1 MKPQEPVAVTPS
13 YMPTVR
19 HTALGSVATGLLA
32 LLLLLATAGC
42 ATRVATEPALVAG
55 AHAQWATGEK
65 VGPDIGV
72 DVSAGKHE
80 VTLALDPLRG
90 VLDLISGTPSGA
102 DEAANAVTEGE
113 SLRGQLESR
122 IAQEVAKG
130 AEASQERIDALTTA
144 VARLDEGLREQAE
157 SPPRPDLVIPPAPF
171 GGGLIEWLL
180 WAVGVVV
187 AVVTWLQRRGVATTL
202 RKAIEAAK
210 GLIKEYDEAP
220 YTAEDVAKIDAA
232 RNHEAR
238 RKAHQV
244 P

>member
-13 YMPTVR
+13 YMPSVR
-19 HTALGSVATGLLA
+19 HTALGSVAAGLLA
-32 LLLLLATAGC
+32 LLLVLATTGC

-65 VGPDIGV
+65 VGPDVGL

-80 VTLALDPLRG
+80 VTLAVDPLRG

-102 DEAANAVTEGE
+102 DEAQTAVAEGE
-113 SLRGQLESR
+113 SLRAQLEDR

-130 AEASQERIDALTTA
+130 AEANQERIDALTAA
-144 VARLDEGLREQAE
+144 VARLDEGLHEQAE

-180 WAVGVVV
+180 WAVGVVI
-187 AVVTWLQRRGVATTL
+187 AIVTWFQRRGVAATL
-202 RKAIEAAK
+202 TKAIEAAK
-210 GLIKEYDEAP
+210 GLIREYDEAP
-220 YTAEDVAKIDAA
+220 YTVEDVAKIDAA
-232 RNHEAR
+232 RGESADMR
-238 RKAHQV
+238 S
-244 P
+244 